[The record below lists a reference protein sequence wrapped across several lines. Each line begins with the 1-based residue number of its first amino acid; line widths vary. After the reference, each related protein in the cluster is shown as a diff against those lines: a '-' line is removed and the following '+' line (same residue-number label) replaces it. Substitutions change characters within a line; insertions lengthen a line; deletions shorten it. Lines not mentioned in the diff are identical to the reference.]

1 MELRVLNQA
10 TNDYQV
16 MQVTNGDEVFVF
28 ALIKATTNTTKV
40 NDLMV
45 SIIVQLK

>member
-1 MELRVLNQA
+1 MELRVLSQA
-10 TNDYQV
+10 PNDYQV
-16 MQVTNGDEVFVF
+16 MRVTNGDEAFVF